1 MPITSLLVL
10 PMVQG
15 TTIPYLLALGS
26 TVLIC
31 LKISQG
37 RISVQVTNYVRDFLT
52 IAALWLI
59 LFGGSQLADMGHPQA
74 DVQDMFTLSP
84 ETGLLMRSSMF
95 TQSLYLLACA
105 MIALYFRHFFREE
118 WMVYAYWGGWLFAIY
133 GLYDWAFYLVFHF
146 SGDFLANRT
155 FAGGDHPGSWSQ
167 TIDLAGLQL
176 LRLKSCLGE
185 PSFVAAVVVPYLF
198 MAIDGRKRLLTA
210 LLLAT
215 ALLTTST
222 AVYLTTI
229 SAFFIQMLWSKH
241 HRTVALGI
249 FAIVT
254 VALAAMAM
262 LYPDLFYSLFGQ
274 KLSGDNESG
283 RMRMDSVLQFE
294 DLFSHFTLMN
304 WLFGVGFGYLYFTLC
319 WSLTANTGL
328 LGVTSFLYAFLKP
341 VFLLGSERGSEWLR
355 ISLVALII
363 AMTLS
368 VSELFLPTTW
378 MFLGLAYRRLDLL
391 REQRSVA
398 SVTAFRFNE
407 VAREQKLA

>member
-1 MPITSLLVL
+1 MPVTSLVVL
-10 PMVQG
+10 PMIQG
-15 TTIPYLLALGS
+15 TTIPYLLAMGS
-26 TVLIC
+26 AVLIC

-37 RISVQVTNYVRDFLT
+37 RITASVTNYGKDFLV
-52 IAALWLI
+52 IIALWLI
-59 LFGGSQLADMGHPQA
+59 LFAGSQLADMGHPQA

-84 ETGLLMRSSMF
+84 EMGLLMRSSMF
-95 TQSLYLLACA
+95 SQSLYLLACI

-118 WMVYAYWGGWLFAIY
+118 WMEYAYWGAWLFAIY

-146 SGDFLANRT
+146 SGDFLANRS
-155 FAGGDHPGSWSQ
+155 FAEGDHPGSWSQ
-167 TIDLAGLQL
+167 TINVAGVEL

-198 MAIDGRKRLLTA
+198 MAIDGRKRLLTV
-210 LLLAT
+210 LLLVT

-222 AVYLTTI
+222 TVYLTTI
-229 SAFFIQMLWSKH
+229 SAFLIQMFWSRQ
-241 HRTVALGI
+241 HRKVALGV
-249 FAIVT
+249 FMIVIL
-254 VALAAMAM
+254 ALTAMAT

-294 DLFSHFTLMN
+294 DLFSQFTLLN
-304 WLFGVGFGYLYFTLC
+304 WLFGVGFGYLYFTLS

-328 LGVTSFLYAFLKP
+328 VGVGCFLYAFLKP
-341 VFLLGSERGSEWLR
+341 VFFLPSERGAEWLR

-363 AMTLS
+363 SMTVS

-378 MFLGLAYRRLDLL
+378 MFLGLAYRRLDLI
-391 REQRSVA
+391 REQRPVQYAPAYGLGGWLA
-398 SVTAFRFNE
+398 SKT
-407 VAREQKLA
+407 